1 MCMRYGE
8 EMISGH
14 DYEYLVK
21 HCDVERILEIGT
33 GKSTEALKTNGA
45 EIHTIDRIY
54 RPVDGV
60 KQYIMESEEFWK
72 TYDIAGFDLFFID
85 ASIGTGDVEEIY
97 NRANNKFKVIFHD
110 YNEGSDHINH
120 DKGVHNYNLVMR
132 HVLDKC
138 HTEFE
143 TGGTHCALLQC
154 EKIT

>member
-1 MCMRYGE
+1 MHYGE
-8 EMISGH
+8 RMISDY

-21 HCDVERILEIGT
+21 HCDVTRILEIGT
-33 GKSTEALKTNGA
+33 GKSTEALRTNDA
-45 EIHTIDRIY
+45 EVHTVDRIY
-54 RPVDGV
+54 RPVEEFV
-60 KQYIMESEEFWK
+60 HQYVMESEEFWK
-72 TYDIAGFDLFFID
+72 THDVSGFDLFFID
-85 ASIGTGDVEEIY
+85 GSIGTGDVEEIY
-97 NRANNKFKVIFHD
+97 NRANDKFKVIFHD
-110 YNEGSDHINH
+110 YNEGGNHINH